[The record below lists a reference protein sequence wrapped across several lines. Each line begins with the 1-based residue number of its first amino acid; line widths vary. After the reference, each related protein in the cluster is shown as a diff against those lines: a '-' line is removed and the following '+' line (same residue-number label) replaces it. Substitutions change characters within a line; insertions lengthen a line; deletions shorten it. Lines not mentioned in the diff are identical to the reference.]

1 LVVTGRRKEVLD
13 RLAFD
18 LDAEVL
24 VADLASREEVDR
36 IVGEVG
42 EVDILVSNAALP
54 AGGEVQT
61 FSVAELD
68 RALEVNLRAPMVL
81 SRVLGAGMA
90 SRGRGHLVFV
100 SSLAAAFS
108 TPGLTVY
115 NATKAALSSYGLSL
129 RGELRPL
136 GVGVSVI
143 HPGPI
148 SEAGMWADT
157 GMTPPVGLRTRS
169 PSQVGSAV
177 VRAIEEDRA
186 EIAVASMELSVGA
199 LLARAAPGLFARLAQ
214 RLGASDVTGSM
225 AKALQ
230 DRR

>member
-68 RALEVNLRAPMVL
+68 RALEVNLRAPMVPPACWAP
-81 SRVLGAGMA
+81 VW
-90 SRGRGHLVFV
+90 HLEAEGI
-100 SSLAAAFS
+100 SS
-108 TPGLTVY
+108 
-115 NATKAALSSYGLSL
+115 LSL
-129 RGELRPL
+129 RWR
-136 GVGVSVI
+136 
-143 HPGPI
+143 
-148 SEAGMWADT
+148 
-157 GMTPPVGLRTRS
+157 RRS
-169 PSQVGSAV
+169 P
-177 VRAIEEDRA
+177 
-186 EIAVASMELSVGA
+186 
-199 LLARAAPGLFARLAQ
+199 LLA
-214 RLGASDVTGSM
+214 
-225 AKALQ
+225 
-230 DRR
+230 

>member
-1 LVVTGRRKEVLD
+1 
-13 RLAFD
+13 
-18 LDAEVL
+18 
-24 VADLASREEVDR
+24 
-36 IVGEVG
+36 
-42 EVDILVSNAALP
+42 
-54 AGGEVQT
+54 
-61 FSVAELD
+61 
-68 RALEVNLRAPMVL
+68 
-81 SRVLGAGMA
+81 MA